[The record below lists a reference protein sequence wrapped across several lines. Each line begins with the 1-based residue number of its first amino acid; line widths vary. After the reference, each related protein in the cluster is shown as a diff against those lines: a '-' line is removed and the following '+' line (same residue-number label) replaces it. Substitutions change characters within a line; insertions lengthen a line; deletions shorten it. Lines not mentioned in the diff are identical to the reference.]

1 MALEIAYEIYFVR
14 FMENTILNRPGNCD
28 EIILKFIEFETF
40 LMILFEITV
49 FNHPKIASKNTEII

>member
-28 EIILKFIEFETF
+28 EIILKFLEFEAF
-40 LMILFEITV
+40 LMIL
-49 FNHPKIASKNTEII
+49 